1 MINDI
6 LYKSD
11 ILDGLFTQKDFD
23 FLKDSNS
30 RQEELEFKIKM
41 AGLKRDQIIDTIKK
55 IDIEGD
61 EVKNINPKHLKKC
74 VDNAEGAFESINIV
88 IRNLNNVLD
97 EFNEIEKDI
106 LELVVK
112 KESDKSSE
120 TNSTLNKI
128 YDKIADFKIKQKR
141 IESENSK
148 YELVVDR
155 FLNDSEMDKI
165 LKIDVDNLQKVRIK
179 EDTDTKVTKSHTK
192 IDEVI
197 RDNLE
202 LRVSEKQKRVYLP
215 YTKAE
220 IEGFLENYPD
230 EYKSARDVINQ
241 EFITDISIYNKHP
254 VLARFREA
262 YSLSRHREMKS
273 AIDSLKFAVDLM
285 FRSDINPTIIA
296 AVKSQQQLETYI
308 QCLESNQLENFK
320 YFTIV
325 FEVNPI

>member
-1 MINDI
+1 MIKDI

-11 ILDGLFTQKDFD
+11 ILDGLFTQKDFE

-30 RQEELEFKIKM
+30 RQEELEFQIKM
-41 AGLKRDQIIDTIKK
+41 AGLKRDQIIEAIKK

-74 VDNAEGAFESINIV
+74 VDSAESAFESINIV
-88 IRNLNNVLD
+88 IRNLNSILD

-112 KESDKSSE
+112 KESHEDID
-120 TNSTLNKI
+120 TNDTLNQI
-128 YDKIADFKIKQKR
+128 YDKISEFKRKQKKV
-141 IESENSK
+141 EDENNK
-148 YELVVDR
+148 YELIVDK
-155 FLNDSEMDKI
+155 FLDESEIDKLI
-165 LKIDVDNLQKVRIK
+165 KQDVKLRREEKRRINNFDNSKANKYDEELK
-179 EDTDTKVTKSHTK
+179 
-192 IDEVI
+192 
-197 RDNLE
+197 DNLE

-220 IEGFLENYPD
+220 IEGFLENYPE
-230 EYKSARDVINQ
+230 EYKSAKDVINQ

-262 YSLSRHREMKS
+262 YSLSRNREMKS

-320 YFTIV
+320 YFTII